1 MTMRWN
7 WGYDKN
13 DDYWKSTDEIISLLS
28 QSACRGSNFMLN
40 TGPTPLGTF
49 PPEDRARLK
58 ALGEWMKINGEAVY
72 GTEGS
77 PFTKE
82 YSWGSFTSNQ
92 ETRKVFLHLYNWTG
106 GDITVEG
113 IDSRVAK
120 AYFLDNGEILEFS
133 QDAVNNNLEITLP
146 VLSRDKRLRIVALE
160 LESDLKTDPANGPDY
175 IPPTIR
181 HLRYKKIVG
190 TIRNLGNCEFEI
202 KGIEAK
208 KKIETTVKLSL
219 NDHVRYRINE
229 NGEIRRVMGFDL
241 SEDKRY
247 AVIYCPYPDGPVLEI
262 ISLLENEQ

>member
-82 YSWGSFTSNQ
+82 YSWGSFTSNA
-92 ETRKVFLHLYNWTG
+92 ENGKVYLHLYNWTG
-106 GDITVEG
+106 GDITVQG
-113 IDSRVAK
+113 IDSRIAK
-120 AYFLDNGEILEFS
+120 AYFLDNGEILEFR
-133 QDAVNNNLEITLP
+133 QDEISNNVEVSLP
-146 VLSRDKRLRIVALE
+146 VHSRDKGLRIVALE
-160 LESDLKTDPANGPDY
+160 LEGDLICDPANGPDF
-175 IPPTIR
+175 IPPRIHQIR
-181 HLRYKKIVG
+181 FKKIVG
-190 TIRNLGNCEFEI
+190 RIRNVGNYEFEI
-202 KGIEAK
+202 RA
-208 KKIETTVKLSL
+208 L
-219 NDHVRYRINE
+219 R
-229 NGEIRRVMGFDL
+229 
-241 SEDKRY
+241 
-247 AVIYCPYPDGPVLEI
+247 
-262 ISLLENEQ
+262 